1 MLARDGRLLRHY
13 TQNVDFIERQLTG
26 LREKTVHLHG
36 RIDRAVCQ
44 YCSWSGPLP
53 TDQFVGPDAPLCQ
66 QCEAIALE
74 RVLRGKRRSGV
85 GRIRPNVLLYGEENP
100 NSTDIGKLT
109 AQDLRKA
116 PDLVIVV
123 GTSLKVP
130 GARRLAKELCRATK
144 ASGGTTAWI
153 NKEAAPSGLNIVFDF
168 VIRAGCDDVVSGL

>member
-1 MLARDGRLLRHY
+1 
-13 TQNVDFIERQLTG
+13 V
-26 LREKTVHLHG
+26 
-36 RIDRAVCQ
+36 
-44 YCSWSGPLP
+44 
-53 TDQFVGPDAPLCQ
+53 
-66 QCEAIALE
+66 IALE

-116 PDLVIVV
+116 PDLVIII

-130 GARRLAKELCRATK
+130 GARRLAKELCCTTK

-153 NKEAAPSGLNIVFDF
+153 NKEAAPSGLNITFDF